1 MKIVKKVSA
10 GLLLS
15 IGGIFLSIPVI
26 VWGFPNPNAS
36 WEDKQEDRDAAL
48 GGLVLGLPMVTW
60 GAWLARG
67 LHRQGKQEKYDR
79 LNTNFYKLVKETNG
93 QITVLRFA
101 METQLPG
108 KQAKAYL
115 DEKAKEFQAA
125 FDVTENGDIIYRFH
139 I

>member
-15 IGGIFLSIPVI
+15 IGGIFLLIPVI
-26 VWGFPNPNAS
+26 VWGFPNQNAS

-60 GAWLARG
+60 GAWLVRG

-101 METQLPG
+101 MENQLPG
-108 KQAKAYL
+108 KQAKEYL

-125 FDVTENGDIIYRFH
+125 FDVTEDGDIIYRFH
-139 I
+139 V